1 MLFNFKP
8 VATLKAQRTSSD
20 DMIAVNGITTAN
32 ITPENAA
39 TQSNKLL
46 SIVGFDIVA
55 NTKMSRVQTE
65 EAIDNG

>member
-20 DMIAVNGITTAN
+20 DMIAVNGITTAS